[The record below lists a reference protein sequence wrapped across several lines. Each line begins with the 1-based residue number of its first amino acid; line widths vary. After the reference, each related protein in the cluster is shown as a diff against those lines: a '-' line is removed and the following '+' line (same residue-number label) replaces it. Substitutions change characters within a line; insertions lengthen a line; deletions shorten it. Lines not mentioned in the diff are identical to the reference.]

1 MWHTIGSFGPVS
13 RKRPRMVV
21 SVGVL
26 ATVLL
31 LLVLVLPQLPDRP
44 LVAPINS
51 CINNL
56 RQINGATLQCAE
68 EHDKD
73 TNEVPTW
80 AEILPY
86 MKYVPKCQSRG
97 NYTLGSA
104 SQPPTCS
111 IPKHVLPEFS
121 DEQAAVLYYL
131 KHLREQ
137 ESERNLE
144 SAERDR
150 EALIKLG
157 CFEQRDF
164 RLTHRWLTTNNVSEL
179 VGMVTNAVFINYNY
193 ALTLNLWTNT
203 RVIAVIAH
211 RGDMAAWGGL
221 VSRFDS
227 AEAR

>member
-1 MWHTIGSFGPVS
+1 MS
-13 RKRPRMVV
+13 RKRHRMVV

-26 ATVLL
+26 AAVLL
-31 LLVLVLPQLPDRP
+31 LLALVLPQLPDRP
-44 LVAPINS
+44 LAAPINS

-56 RQINGATLQCAE
+56 RQINGATLQWAE

-73 TNEVPTW
+73 TNDVPTW

-86 MKYVPKCQSRG
+86 MTYVPKCRSRG

-121 DEQAAVLYYL
+121 EEQATVLYYL
-131 KHLREQ
+131 KDLREQ

-144 SAERDR
+144 SAEQDR
-150 EALIKLG
+150 QALIKLG
-157 CFEQRDF
+157 CFEQRGF
-164 RLTHRWLTTNNVSEL
+164 LLTHRSLTTNNVSEL
-179 VGMVTNAVFINYNY
+179 VEMVTNTVFINYNY

-203 RVIAVIAH
+203 RVVAVIAH
-211 RGDMAAWGGL
+211 RGDMGAWGGL